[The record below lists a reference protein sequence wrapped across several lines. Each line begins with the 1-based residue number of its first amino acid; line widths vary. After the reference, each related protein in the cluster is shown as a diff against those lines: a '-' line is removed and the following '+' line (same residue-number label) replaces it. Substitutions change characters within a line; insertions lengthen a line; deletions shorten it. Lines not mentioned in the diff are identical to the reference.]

1 MATKIASAMV
11 TDLSAVSLQISFM
24 HRMQANNP
32 QLQQAYE
39 TAYYEINYE
48 RSQRM
53 VDAAVR
59 DEDVR
64 KLKFQILLLE
74 DENEDLLE
82 QLTKEEENAEMMRA
96 DLDQIRAHEEDLE
109 NENQSLSNQLRVQG
123 KEADG
128 MRVRIVLQH

>member
-1 MATKIASAMV
+1 MDTQIATN
-11 TDLSAVSLQISFM
+11 SL
-24 HRMQANNP
+24 

-39 TAYYEINYE
+39 TAYYEINHE

-109 NENQSLSNQLRVQG
+109 NENHSLSNQLRLQS
-123 KEADG
+123 KEADS
-128 MRVRIVLQH
+128 MRVRIVPDIVQ